1 MKDRDSDLYPQLH
14 QEALN
19 VKEQEP
25 ALSALLHHTVL
36 NPGVSSFED
45 AVASTVCYRLLL
57 LCRSNIYPQANVVDS
72 TSTSTSTS
80 NMVFCPN
87 HLFELI
93 RDSMSSPMLEYNHTM
108 AHAIRQDIL
117 AVVHRDPAMDSILQ
131 VLLFSKGYAALIC
144 HRAAYRLYHTQKYT
158 ALFLQSQASAVFGLD
173 IHPLAQLGIGLML
186 DHGTGVVIGETAVV
200 GDNCTLLHGVT
211 LGGTGKDVGDR
222 HPKVGD
228 NVLIGAGT
236 SILGN
241 IHIGNGAKIGAGS
254 VVLRA
259 IPPGATA
266 VGAPAKILGHAT
278 ESRPGSELDETLQRV
293 SLLHKSKSAIRM
305 RSNQESFLGHVT
317 SFSTTSSSSEE
328 VVGID
333 DDDDDHDDND
343 NDDNNRMNNG
353 NVCPFRNYLRMS
365 MTAPIGTITIS
376 SLSKILKPLGCTHNE
391 IGSAFFALDTRDVG
405 YVHLDEE
412 CRKNFM
418 DAIVKNT
425 RLTKEMVEEKID
437 ISLAVTT

>member
-1 MKDRDSDLYPQLH
+1 MKDSDQDLYHQLH
-14 QEALN
+14 QEALK

-25 ALSALLHHTVL
+25 ALSALLHNTVL

-57 LCRSNIYPQANVVDS
+57 QCRSNIPSQANLNQNSSNTIVTGQHYNKD
-72 TSTSTSTS
+72 STS

-87 HLFELI
+87 HLFTLI
-93 RDSMSSPMLEYNHTM
+93 RNSMSSPMLERNHTM

-117 AVVHRDPAMDSILQ
+117 AVIHRDPAMDSILQ
-131 VLLFSKGYAALIC
+131 VVLFSKGYAALVC

-211 LGGTGKDVGDR
+211 LGGTGKDAGDR
-222 HPKVGD
+222 HPKIGD

-236 SILGN
+236 SVLGN

-278 ESRPGSELDETLQRV
+278 ESRPGSEIDETLQRV
-293 SLLHKSKSAIRM
+293 SLLHKSKSLV
-305 RSNQESFLGHVT
+305 ST
-317 SFSTTSSSSEE
+317 STSSTSMFQFEHDFCMDDLEE
-328 VVGID
+328 ESV
-333 DDDDDHDDND
+333 
-343 NDDNNRMNNG
+343 
-353 NVCPFRNYLRMS
+353 
-365 MTAPIGTITIS
+365 S
-376 SLSKILKPLGCTHNE
+376 SLLTSP
-391 IGSAFFALDTRDVG
+391 FDVD
-405 YVHLDEE
+405 YDFE
-412 CRKNFM
+412 
-418 DAIVKNT
+418 
-425 RLTKEMVEEKID
+425 
-437 ISLAVTT
+437 

>member
-1 MKDRDSDLYPQLH
+1 MKDNDQQLYQQLQ
-14 QEALN
+14 QEALT
-19 VKEQEP
+19 VQEQEP
-25 ALSALLHHTVL
+25 ALSALLHKTVL

-57 LCRSNIYPQANVVDS
+57 QCSTNINQNAVMDRNSNIVQDYRVPS
-72 TSTSTSTS
+72 S
-80 NMVFCPN
+80 NMFCPN
-87 HLFELI
+87 YLFELI
-93 RDSMSSPMLEYNHTM
+93 RKCMSSSTLERNHTM
-108 AHAIRQDIL
+108 AHAIRQDVL
-117 AVVHRDPAMDSILQ
+117 AVINRDPAMDSILQ
-131 VLLFSKGYAALIC
+131 VVLFSKGYAALVC

-211 LGGTGKDVGDR
+211 LGGTGKDAGDR
-222 HPKVGD
+222 HPKIGD

-236 SILGN
+236 SVLGN

-278 ESRPGSELDETLQRV
+278 ESRPGSEIDETLEHV
-293 SLLHKSKSAIRM
+293 SLLHKSQSLVSTSTVSTNVM
-305 RSNQESFLGHVT
+305 PSEEESSMEPHVESSFT
-317 SFSTTSSSSEE
+317 STSSE
-328 VVGID
+328 D
-333 DDDDDHDDND
+333 DEDSNMLND
-343 NDDNNRMNNG
+343 G
-353 NVCPFRNYLRMS
+353 QVCPFRNYQRMS
-365 MTAPIGTITIS
+365 KTAPIGTITIC
-376 SLSKILKPLGCTHNE
+376 SLEKILKPLGCTLNE
-391 IGSAFFALDTRDVG
+391 IGSVFFALDSRDVG

-412 CRKNFM
+412 CRKNYM
-418 DAIVKNT
+418 DAIVNNT
-425 RLTKEMVEEKID
+425 RLTKEMVHEKID
-437 ISLAVTT
+437 ISLAVKIG